1 MQILE
6 AEVIVVPDVGC
17 GVFGNDPFVI
27 GGCLGSVLRRHRSSL
42 GVVTKAI
49 IIIIIVIMISLS

>member
-1 MQILE
+1 M
-6 AEVIVVPDVGC
+6 IVVPDVGC

-42 GVVTKAI
+42 GVVTKAHDRNR
-49 IIIIIVIMISLS
+49 MASKASLQLD